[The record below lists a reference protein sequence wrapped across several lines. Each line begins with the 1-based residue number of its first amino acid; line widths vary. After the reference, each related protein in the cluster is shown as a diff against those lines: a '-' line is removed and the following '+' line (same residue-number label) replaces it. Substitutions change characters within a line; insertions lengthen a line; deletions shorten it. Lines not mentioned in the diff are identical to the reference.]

1 MTNYLPCR
9 IILLGEIRLQGAT
22 SADFDQFDGEKQSRL
37 NKCLDKNGVD
47 LGLEIPF

>member
-22 SADFDQFDGEKQSRL
+22 SADFDQLDGEKQSRL
-37 NKCLDKNGVD
+37 NKNGVD
-47 LGLEIPF
+47 LRLEIPF